1 LLRMKDAAARRS
13 YARGGSVL
21 LMALLLSFVSLYGA
35 NWLIFHP
42 DITPGFLHD
51 PLLGIPQSADVIV
64 VLAGNGERIL
74 YAASLIERGLAPRL
88 LTTLVDPA
96 CLRAGHPLGTCA
108 TGVRNTA
115 DEALVMR
122 RVLERE
128 QMERIM
134 IVTSRSHLVRATAVF
149 RVVFLG
155 SGMELNVVPTPHDSF
170 HESPAIRELLSFFP
184 SLGCAVLGRLNP
196 ELYGWIM
203 QYRRPVLLRD
213 ATTSAH
219 DT

>member
-1 LLRMKDAAARRS
+1 MKDAAVRLS
-13 YARGGSVL
+13 YARGGSVV

-42 DITPGFLHD
+42 DLTPGFLYD
-51 PLLGIPQSADVIV
+51 PLLGIPQPADVIV
-64 VLAGNGERIL
+64 VLAGDAERIL

-96 CLRAGHPLGTCA
+96 CVRAGHPPDTCA
-108 TGVRNTA
+108 TGVRNTV
-115 DEALVMR
+115 DEALEMR

-155 SGMELNVVPTPHDSF
+155 SGMGVNVVPTPRDSF
-170 HESPAIRELLSFFP
+170 HETPAIRELLSFFP
-184 SLGCAVLGRLNP
+184 SLGCAVLGRVFP
-196 ELYGWIM
+196 ELYEWLM
-203 QYRRPVLLRD
+203 QYRPGYLSSPLQL
-213 ATTSAH
+213 SAH
-219 DT
+219 SA